1 MTFGCFNEQRTITQ
15 RERALMWVLS
25 ISCHLS
31 LSITVCHCGKRI
43 VRTMLLQSELF
54 QTFTVM
60 KVMKVMKV
68 MNVMKVMKVKVTEQ
82 TEHLMTFSLNISR
95 FLGRTM
101 LRFKDLTR

>member
-60 KVMKVMKV
+60 KVMKVM
-68 MNVMKVMKVKVTEQ
+68 NVMKVMKVKVTEQ
-82 TEHLMTFSLNISR
+82 TEHLMTLSLNISR

>member
-60 KVMKVMKV
+60 KVTKV

>member
-31 LSITVCHCGKRI
+31 LSITVGHCGKRI

-54 QTFTVM
+54 QTFT
-60 KVMKVMKV
+60 VMKV

-101 LRFKDLTR
+101 LRF

>member
-60 KVMKVMKV
+60 KVM
-68 MNVMKVMKVKVTEQ
+68 NVMKVMKRKVTEQ
-82 TEHLMTFSLNISR
+82 TEHLMTFNLNISR

>member
-60 KVMKVMKV
+60 KVM
-68 MNVMKVMKVKVTEQ
+68 NVMKVMKVKVTEQ

-101 LRFKDLTR
+101 LRFKELTR

>member
-60 KVMKVMKV
+60 KVM
-68 MNVMKVMKVKVTEQ
+68 NVMKVMKGKVTEQ

>member
-1 MTFGCFNEQRTITQ
+1 MTFGCFNEQRTTTQ

-60 KVMKVMKV
+60 KVMKVM
-68 MNVMKVMKVKVTEQ
+68 NVMKVMKRKVTEQ

>member
-1 MTFGCFNEQRTITQ
+1 MNFGCFNEQRTITQ

-60 KVMKVMKV
+60 KVM
-68 MNVMKVMKVKVTEQ
+68 NVMKVMKVKVTEQ

>member
-1 MTFGCFNEQRTITQ
+1 MTFGCFNEQRTTQ

-31 LSITVCHCGKRI
+31 LSITVGHCGKRI

-60 KVMKVMKV
+60 KVM
-68 MNVMKVMKVKVTEQ
+68 NVMKVMKVKVTA
-82 TEHLMTFSLNISR
+82 EHRTFDDFQFKHFKVLVEEDVV
-95 FLGRTM
+95 FLKT
-101 LRFKDLTR
+101 

>member
-25 ISCHLS
+25 ISSHLS

-54 QTFTVM
+54 QTFT
-60 KVMKVMKV
+60 VMKVMKV

>member
-60 KVMKVMKV
+60 KVM
-68 MNVMKVMKVKVTEQ
+68 NVMKVMKVKVTEQ

>member
-25 ISCHLS
+25 ISCYLS

-54 QTFTVM
+54 QTFT
-60 KVMKVMKV
+60 VMKVMKV

>member
-60 KVMKVMKV
+60 KVMKVM
-68 MNVMKVMKVKVTEQ
+68 NVMKVMKGKVTEQ
-82 TEHLMTFSLNISR
+82 TEHLMTFNLNISR

>member
-1 MTFGCFNEQRTITQ
+1 
-15 RERALMWVLS
+15 MWVLS

-54 QTFTVM
+54 QTFTVT
-60 KVMKVMKV
+60 KV

>member
-60 KVMKVMKV
+60 KVMKVM
-68 MNVMKVMKVKVTEQ
+68 NVMKVMKRKVTEQ
-82 TEHLMTFSLNISR
+82 TEHLMTFNLNISR

>member
-60 KVMKVMKV
+60 KVM
-68 MNVMKVMKVKVTEQ
+68 NVMKVMKGKVTEQ
-82 TEHLMTFSLNISR
+82 TEHLMTFNLNISR

>member
-1 MTFGCFNEQRTITQ
+1 MTFGCFNEQSTITQ

-60 KVMKVMKV
+60 KVM
-68 MNVMKVMKVKVTEQ
+68 NVMKVMKRKVTEQ

>member
-1 MTFGCFNEQRTITQ
+1 ME
-15 RERALMWVLS
+15 
-25 ISCHLS
+25 
-31 LSITVCHCGKRI
+31 KRI

-54 QTFTVM
+54 QTFT
-60 KVMKVMKV
+60 VMKV

>member
-54 QTFTVM
+54 QTFTM
-60 KVMKVMKV
+60 MKV
-68 MNVMKVMKVKVTEQ
+68 MNVMKVIKVKVTEQ

>member
-60 KVMKVMKV
+60 KVMKVM
-68 MNVMKVMKVKVTEQ
+68 NVMKVMKGKVTEQ

>member
-60 KVMKVMKV
+60 KVM
-68 MNVMKVMKVKVTEQ
+68 NVMKVMKRKVTEQ

>member
-60 KVMKVMKV
+60 KVMKVM
-68 MNVMKVMKVKVTEQ
+68 NVMKVMKVKVTEQ

-101 LRFKDLTR
+101 LHFKDLTR

>member
-60 KVMKVMKV
+60 KVMKVM
-68 MNVMKVMKVKVTEQ
+68 NVMKVMKVKVTEQ

-95 FLGRTM
+95 FLGRMM